1 LDADMSAALER
12 NLVSTFLASMPA
24 HYGERFDL
32 GVAREHAAIAE
43 RRRSGAVHAE
53 IWRALP
59 GGVAGVC
66 VLADDRPGLLSF
78 VSAALVVHGLDVEA
92 AHAFTRATDPPEAFD
107 VFWLRRDGG
116 IKAAVMPGDIVRVV
130 ETLQEL
136 VTDRKTIDEVARE
149 AHRRRTAVPPAGS
162 TRVAWVQESPGETVL
177 TVETFDRPGLLLA
190 ITSAL
195 FRARVQIVSSEA
207 TISRGRIVDRFT
219 LVEFDGA
226 PLRASRRGTLQVA
239 VLAAVDALR
248 ERR

>member
-1 LDADMSAALER
+1 MSAALER
-12 NLVSTFLASMPA
+12 DPVSTFLASMPT
-24 HYGERFDL
+24 HYRERFDM
-32 GVAREHAAIAE
+32 GAAREHAAIAE

-59 GGVAGVC
+59 GGVAAVC

-78 VSAALVVHGLDVEA
+78 VSAALVVQGLDVEA
-92 AHAFTRATDPPEAFD
+92 AQAFTRATEPPEAFD

-116 IKAAVMPGDIVRVV
+116 IKAALMPGDVVRVA

-136 VTDRKTIDEVARE
+136 VTGRKTIEEVARE
-149 AHRRRTAVPPAGS
+149 AERRRTAVPPAGS
-162 TRVAWVQESPGETVL
+162 IRVAWVPGEAGETVL

-190 ITSAL
+190 ITRAL

-207 TISRGRIVDRFT
+207 TVERGRIVDRFT

-226 PLRASRRGTLQVA
+226 PLRAGRHGTLQVE
-239 VLAAVDALR
+239 VLAAIDALR